1 LNLHEKIHLL
11 REGVGGSYQRN
22 TSTLRREIRKIISTE
37 TIDNILLTQL
47 LSIRDQ
53 LDNLTED
60 NFTLRLKID
69 EQLCNILNTQEYSSK
84 RF

>member
-1 LNLHEKIHLL
+1 MNLHEKLHSL
-11 REGVGGSYQRN
+11 REGVGGSYQKKP
-22 TSTLRREIRKIISTE
+22 SFLRTEIRRIMNTE